1 MLIDRESIMTSIER
15 FRNAAL
21 EAAKEVGADSVE
33 AAMFQGG
40 VLLLLARLRDKCQ
53 EPWWYQQK
61 QDNWMKENDK
71 WI

>member
-1 MLIDRESIMTSIER
+1 MNSIER

-40 VLLLLARLRDKCQ
+40 VLLLLARLKDKIQ
-53 EPWWYQQK
+53 ETGRPWWYQEETNG
-61 QDNWMKENDK
+61 NWIKRNA
-71 WI
+71 